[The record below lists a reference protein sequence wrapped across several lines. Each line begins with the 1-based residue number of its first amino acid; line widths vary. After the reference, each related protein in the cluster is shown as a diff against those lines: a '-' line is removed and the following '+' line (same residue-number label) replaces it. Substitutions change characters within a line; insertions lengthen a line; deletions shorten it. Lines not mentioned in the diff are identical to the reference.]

1 MAVLVLTEAELRG
14 CAGFD
19 AGSLHAV
26 EEAFT
31 WLSEGKVTMPPVMHV
46 EVAGHRGDVDVKSA
60 CVRGLDSLAVKVAS
74 GFFDNPALGLPSGG
88 AMVVVLSA
96 KTGFCEAVLLDN
108 AYLTDL
114 RTGLAGAV
122 AARHLAPA
130 RVRCVGVLGAGAQA
144 RFQLRA
150 LRLVRGF
157 ERVLVGARD
166 AGRGAAFAGEMSG
179 SLGVPVEAASPERL
193 VRESEVVVTCTPSRE
208 PLLDAAWLHPGLHL
222 SAVGADLPGKQELDP
237 RILGAADRVVCDR
250 RTQCFAMGEL
260 QHARAAGLA
269 LEGDAVSE
277 LGEITSGRAPGRRS
291 EREITVCDLTG
302 TGVQDTAIAHLAL
315 CRARERGIGLR
326 IEA

>member
-19 AGSLHAV
+19 TGSLHAV
-26 EEAFT
+26 EAAFT

-46 EVAGHRGDVDVKSA
+46 EVAEHRGDVDVKSA

-157 ERVLVGARD
+157 ERVLVSARH
-166 AGRGAAFAGEMSG
+166 AGRGAAFAAEMSG

-193 VRESEVVVTCTPSRE
+193 VGESEVVITCTPSRE

-302 TGVQDTAIAHLAL
+302 TGVQDTAIAHHAL
-315 CRARERGIGLR
+315 CRTRERGVGLR
-326 IEA
+326 IEN